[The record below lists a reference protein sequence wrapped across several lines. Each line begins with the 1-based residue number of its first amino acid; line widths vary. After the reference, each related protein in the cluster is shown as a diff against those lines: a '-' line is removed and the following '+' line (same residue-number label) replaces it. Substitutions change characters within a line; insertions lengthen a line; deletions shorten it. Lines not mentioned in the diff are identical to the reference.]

1 MKKIIFWSSFVIIS
15 ILAIIFSLKYFDKA
29 YPIISLDLDTD
40 RHQVINRAIDLA
52 ENLYWDIENYQAT
65 AVFKL
70 DSKVRNYVELELGGA
85 DSFKKMIFDKLYY
98 PYTWQVRF
106 FREYETEEFL
116 VIYTPDGSLYGF
128 VDKKSEDE
136 EGTIISGDSA
146 LYIALTLS
154 EKYWNVHLT
163 KYKLIESSKKEQ
175 PGGRLDHTFIFEQ
188 SKRDI
193 GDARYRLKIVISGD
207 QLTELRHFIKIPESF
222 SLRYEEMRSANNTIS
237 NISTL
242 SVVLFYILGGCI
254 LGCVYL
260 IKKKYLIWKKPLVWG
275 FFVSFLFL
283 ILRFN
288 QFPLLWIDYD
298 TAISSSGFV
307 INNVV
312 LIFITFIGSGLLF
325 STVFMIAESL
335 TRKAFPKHIQFWK
348 VWKSDVANSP
358 EILSRTFTGYL
369 IVPLFIAFDIALYIF
384 TTRTL
389 GWWTPSDILINP
401 NILATI
407 FPWISPIA
415 ISLQAGFLEECLFRA
430 IPIAGAAIIGKKFG
444 KEKLFIF
451 IALIIQAFIFGA
463 AHANYPQ
470 QPAYARVIELIIPSL
485 SFGLLYIYFG
495 LLPAI
500 IMHFIVDVVY
510 ISIPIFVSSAQAT
523 IVSKIIVIILSL
535 IPLYI
540 IIISFLRNRKF
551 KNIDR
556 KYFNFSWLPEKTKI
570 SEHLKEKIVKAPK
583 FNLKF
588 IIPLLITAIL
598 AFALWI
604 LSLDFKTLIPRPDI
618 DKYSA
623 KHLAMNNLTAHNL
636 DSLKDWSILCCINN
650 NMTQQD
656 RFIWQ
661 EGREKL
667 YRELLGSYLT
677 PPAWKIRFVR
687 FDGSVSERAEEVRII
702 AFKINTIFRFTHK
715 LPENREGAEL
725 SSEQARILSFIALSD
740 IYNLNP
746 ELLNEISAKPF
757 DLPNRNDW
765 IFTFEDT
772 TAYPLAFGAKRID
785 IKISGD
791 RVTDTRRYI
800 HVPEEWA
807 RNERNLNNIY
817 GIIKTISTTLFIL
830 LFVTGLI
837 LSIINWNR
845 KIYSAK
851 AFAII
856 TSIILITNI
865 IVFINRWQCTISKF
879 STAVPYINQVFTSI
893 AFFSISSI
901 FISLSF
907 GLLSGFVLKL
917 KSVQDQIHG
926 NKSIFTGVAIGM
938 IITGISTFII
948 SIFPSLK
955 PYSPDFTYLS
965 SFIPILS
972 IITRPVIQYILSVVF
987 MLFIFK
993 SINFISHGFR
1003 KKRILSIF
1011 LLVLISIVISGVN
1024 FTSSVI
1030 SWISSGLII
1039 GIIIVLLY
1047 MFYIRYQI
1055 SSIPIIIGTMT
1066 ILSELKIILFDSNM
1080 ITIFGF
1086 IISTMIIMIF
1096 SFFSMKKL
1104 QKE

>member
-1 MKKIIFWSSFVIIS
+1 MKKIIFWSLFVIIS
-15 ILAIIFSLKYFDKA
+15 ILTVLFSLKYFDKA
-29 YPIISLDLDTD
+29 YPIISLDLETD
-40 RHQVINRAIDLA
+40 RHQVINRAITLA
-52 ENLYWDIENYQAT
+52 ENLNWDIENYQAT

-70 DSKVRNYVELELGGA
+70 DSKVRNYIELELGGA
-85 DSFKKMIFDKLYY
+85 DSFKKMIYDKLYY
-98 PYTWQVRF
+98 PYTWRVRF

-128 VDKKSEDE
+128 LDKKAEDE
-136 EGTIISGDSA
+136 EGAIISSDSA
-146 LYIALTLS
+146 IYIALTLS

-163 KYKLIESSKKEQ
+163 KYKLIELSEKEQ
-175 PGGRLDHTFIFEQ
+175 PGGRLDHTFIFEH

-193 GDARYRLKIVISGD
+193 GDARYRLRVVVSGN

-222 SLRYEEMRSANNTIS
+222 SLRYKEMRSANTTIS

-260 IKKKYLIWKKPLVWG
+260 IKKKYLIWKKPLIWG
-275 FFVSFLFL
+275 FFVSFLFV

-298 TAISSSGFV
+298 TAISSTGFV
-307 INNVV
+307 INNIV
-312 LIFITFIGSGLLF
+312 LIIITFIGSGLLF

-335 TRKAFPKHIQFWK
+335 TRKAFPNHIQFWK
-348 VWKSDVANSP
+348 IWKSDVASSP

-369 IVPLFIAFDIALYIF
+369 IVPLFVAFDIALYIF

-401 NILATI
+401 NILATV

-510 ISIPIFVSSAQAT
+510 ISIPIFVSTAQAT

-535 IPLYI
+535 IPFYI
-540 IIISFLRNRKF
+540 IIISFIRKRKF

-556 KYFNFSWLPEKTKI
+556 KYFNFSWVPKKAKI
-570 SEHLKEKIVKAPK
+570 SEQLKEDVVRAPK
-583 FNLKF
+583 FSLKF
-588 IIPLLITAIL
+588 IIPLLISAVL
-598 AFALWI
+598 VLALWI
-604 LSLDFKTLIPRPDI
+604 LSSDFKTLIPGPEI

-636 DSLKDWSILCCINN
+636 DSLKNWSILCCIDDKI
-650 NMTQQD
+650 TQQD

-667 YRELLGSYLT
+667 YRELLGSYLA

-687 FDGSVSERAEEVRII
+687 FDGPVSERAEEIRII
-702 AFKINTIFRFTHK
+702 VFKKDTIFRFTHK
-715 LPENREGAEL
+715 LPENRDGAEL
-725 SSEQARILSFIALSD
+725 SSEQAMDLAFIAISE

-746 ELLNEISAKPF
+746 ELLKEISAKPV

-772 TAYPLAFGAKRID
+772 TGYPLEFGAKRID
-785 IKISGD
+785 IKISGNI
-791 RVTDTRRYI
+791 VVDTRRYI

-807 RNERNLNNIY
+807 RNERNLNNIS
-817 GIIKTISTTLFIL
+817 GIIKTIATTFFISL
-830 LFVTGLI
+830 LVTGFI

-845 KIYSAK
+845 KKYSTK
-851 AFAII
+851 AFAVI
-856 TSIILITNI
+856 SLIILIINI
-865 IVFINRWQCTISKF
+865 FVFINRWQCTISKF
-879 STAVPYINQVFTSI
+879 STAVPFINQVFTSI
-893 AFFSISSI
+893 AFFSISTI
-901 FISLSF
+901 FVSLSF

-917 KSVQDQIHG
+917 KSVQDQING
-926 NKSIFTGVAIGM
+926 NKSIFTGVAIGI

-955 PYSPDFTYLS
+955 PYSPDFTYLG
-965 SFIPILS
+965 SFFPVLS
-972 IITRPVIQYILSVVF
+972 IITRPLIQYILSVVF
-987 MLFIFK
+987 ILFIFK
-993 SINFISHGFR
+993 SINVLSQGFR

-1011 LLVLISIVISGVN
+1011 LLILISIVISGVN
-1024 FTSSVI
+1024 LTSSVI

-1047 MFYIRYQI
+1047 IFYIRYQI

-1066 ILSELKIILFDSNM
+1066 ILNELKIILLDSNL
-1080 ITIFGF
+1080 ITNFGF

-1096 SFFSMKKL
+1096 SFFLMKKL
-1104 QKE
+1104 QK